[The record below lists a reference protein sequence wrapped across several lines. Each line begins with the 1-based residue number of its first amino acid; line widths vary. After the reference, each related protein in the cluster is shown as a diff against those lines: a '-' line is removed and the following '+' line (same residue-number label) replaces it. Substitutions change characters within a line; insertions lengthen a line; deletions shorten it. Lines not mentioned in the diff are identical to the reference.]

1 MTVES
6 TELGNHLGEYLRQI
20 RSTGETLTVCEH
32 SEPVATLSPIATKHA
47 QHGGNLIDQLLA
59 HPVKAPGFHPLT
71 RDEIY
76 ERR

>member
-6 TELGNHLGEYLRQI
+6 KELESHLTEYLRKI

-32 SEPVATLSPIATKHA
+32 SEPIATLSPIPRKAKE
-47 QHGGNLIDQLLA
+47 GSNLIDELLA
-59 HPVKAPGFHPLT
+59 NPVKLPGFKPLT

-76 ERR
+76 ER